1 MKVFKEGLILTF
13 AIFIVAISVY
23 FFLIPSQTSI
33 SSIAGLSIVLSKF
46 IPFKVS
52 EITFTINVFLLAI
65 GVKICGKEF
74 GLKTCYTALI
84 MPVFLWIFEIVFPN
98 FQSFTNDQFLDV
110 VCYVF
115 VVSIGLTIL
124 FNRNASSGGLDIIAK
139 IINKYFNI
147 DIGKALTISGLCV
160 AFTSIFAFNSK
171 SLILSILG
179 TYLNGLILD
188 QFIFER
194 TLKRRVCIMSK
205 KEDEIRKFIV
215 NDLKSGAT
223 IYKVVGAY
231 TLEKHNEIITIV
243 DRSEYQRLMNYI
255 KMVDPQAFIAVYKV
269 TNMQYKPKNIM

>member
-147 DIGKALTISGLCV
+147 DIGKALTVSGLCV

-231 TLEKHNEIITIV
+231 TLEEHNEIITIV

-255 KMVDPQAFIAVYKV
+255 KIVDPQAFIAVYKV

>member
-13 AIFIVAISVY
+13 ATFIVAISVY

-84 MPVFLWIFEIVFPN
+84 MPVFLWVFEIVFPN

-147 DIGKALTISGLCV
+147 DIGKALTVSGLCV
-160 AFTSIFAFNSK
+160 AFTSILAFNSK

-179 TYLNGLILD
+179 TYLNGIILD

-231 TLEKHNEIITIV
+231 TLEEHNEIITIV

-255 KMVDPQAFIAVYKV
+255 KIVDPQAFIAVYKV

>member
-13 AIFIVAISVY
+13 ATFIVAISVY

-84 MPVFLWIFEIVFPN
+84 MPVFLWVFEIVFPN

-147 DIGKALTISGLCV
+147 DIGKALTVSGLCV
-160 AFTSIFAFNSK
+160 AFTSILAFNSK

-231 TLEKHNEIITIV
+231 TLEEHNEIITIV

-255 KMVDPQAFIAVYKV
+255 KIVDPQAFIAVYKV
-269 TNMQYKPKNIM
+269 TNMQYKPKNII

>member
-13 AIFIVAISVY
+13 AILIIAFSVY

-52 EITFTINVFLLAI
+52 EIAFTINVFLLI
-65 GVKICGKEF
+65 VGIKIFGKEF
-74 GLKTCYTALI
+74 GIKTCYTALI
-84 MPVFLWIFEIVFPN
+84 MPVFLWVFEIVFPD
-98 FQSFTNDQFLDV
+98 FKSFTNDQFLDV

-160 AFTSIFAFNSK
+160 AFTSIFAFDSK
-171 SLILSILG
+171 SLVLSVLG
-179 TYLNGLILD
+179 TYLNGVVLD

-205 KEDEIRKFIV
+205 KEDEIRKFII
-215 NDLKSGAT
+215 NNLKSGAT
-223 IYKVVGAY
+223 IYKGIGAY
-231 TLEKHNEIITIV
+231 TLEEHNEIITIV
-243 DRSEYQRLMNYI
+243 DRSEYQKLMNYI
-255 KMVDPQAFIAVYKV
+255 KIVDPQAFVAVYKV

>member
-147 DIGKALTISGLCV
+147 DIGKALTVSGLCV

-231 TLEKHNEIITIV
+231 TLEEHNEIITIV